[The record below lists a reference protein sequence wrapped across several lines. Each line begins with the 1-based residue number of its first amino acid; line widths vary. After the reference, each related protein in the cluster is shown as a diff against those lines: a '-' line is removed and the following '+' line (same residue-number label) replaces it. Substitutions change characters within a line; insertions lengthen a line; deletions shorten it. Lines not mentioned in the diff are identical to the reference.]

1 MPRKINMPQQQIFLQ
16 QLTVPV
22 SAMSEACE
30 EISPPRE
37 LSPKKKKNLYNK
49 KKKYELELKQIV
61 SSGKYTKTQEIFSGL
76 MRRTFSPIV
85 DVNLHAITSLGIVV
99 SYSANGSHSFHR
111 AAINVAQEH
120 NKLPYSQF
128 SNFLKNPK
136 LCQPTL
142 ELRRIVLDDAVL
154 SDMLEDFLEWDTVMR
169 PFGEAESEA
178 SRKKYVLSPKLLS
191 QVLLSQ
197 APLLSL
203 DCQEPTEIESFGS
216 DQCKLQLWC
225 PLNNS
230 KNTQNRKQRPQIRDL
245 QELQKQVEEVR
256 LIMKDKQFLKEFK
269 FKQLL
274 KDFEFKE
281 ESVQEFEKRLEVHSN
296 QIVSGGFTF
305 THLIEK
311 KKIEFSKWLRDLKK
325 QQKKEEEVSKR
336 VAEFSQSWESWGDN
350 FSQSICA

>member
-16 QLTVPV
+16 PLTVPV
-22 SAMSEACE
+22 SAMSEVCE

-37 LSPKKKKNLYNK
+37 LSPKKKKNLCNE

-85 DVNLHAITSLGIVV
+85 DVNLHAITSLGILV

-120 NKLPYSQF
+120 NQLPYSQF
-128 SNFLKNPK
+128 SNFLKDPK

-142 ELRRIVLDDAVL
+142 DLRRIVLDDAVL

-178 SRKKYVLSPKLLS
+178 SGKKYVLSPKLLS

-216 DQCKLQLWC
+216 DQCRLQL
-225 PLNNS
+225 LQ
-230 KNTQNRKQRPQIRDL
+230 KQVRKKTQKKKQRPQIRDL

-336 VAEFSQSWESWGDN
+336 VAEFSQAWESWGESDN
-350 FSQSICA
+350 FGIFG